1 MSLLSLPSIHH
12 ITSHPIARAAF
23 HFTAIASAGRSSMHI
38 LLGFLGDRSGP
49 VQGRQVQAP
58 SESQVPTTN
67 AAAVHHFR
75 NTLCL
80 AALLLLLYKYN
91 CHRWKSSG
99 AMHAARLRID
109 RSKQKQKQQQLVKV
123 EERSMPACS
132 AQCVRRSRQGIF
144 DRSAAAAATFHAA
157 KIACL

>member
-1 MSLLSLPSIHH
+1 
-12 ITSHPIARAAF
+12 
-23 HFTAIASAGRSSMHI
+23 
-38 LLGFLGDRSGP
+38 
-49 VQGRQVQAP
+49 
-58 SESQVPTTN
+58 
-67 AAAVHHFR
+67 VHHFR